1 MHVWRNIHMY
11 EYMYICNKGNHRR
24 IDYMCIILYAHYE
37 CEFVYRDIHENVT
50 KTTTMNSVK
59 QRTV

>member
-1 MHVWRNIHMY
+1 MY